1 MDGFGESRGKGL
13 RMIMWEWGGV
23 EGIEGVWEVMRRMD
37 MKLKMNI
44 SGERNGG
51 DGILAIEIA
60 VLLLTSAF
68 MFLGFS

>member
-23 EGIEGVWEVMRRMD
+23 EWIEGLWEVMMRVD

>member
-1 MDGFGESRGKGL
+1 
-13 RMIMWEWGGV
+13 
-23 EGIEGVWEVMRRMD
+23 MRVD